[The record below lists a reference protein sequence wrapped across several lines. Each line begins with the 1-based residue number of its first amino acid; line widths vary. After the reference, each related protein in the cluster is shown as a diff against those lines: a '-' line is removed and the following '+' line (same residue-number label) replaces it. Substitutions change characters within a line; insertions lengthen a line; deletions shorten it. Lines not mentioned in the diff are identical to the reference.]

1 MLFIIFIHI
10 HYNHYAFVYVIE
22 YVLILPESMKYFSNK
37 KGSIDAFPLATSFD
51 WMLTNSSI
59 MEMNEGNEA
68 NNWILYGFI

>member
-1 MLFIIFIHI
+1 MIQI
-10 HYNHYAFVYVIE
+10 
-22 YVLILPESMKYFSNK
+22 
-37 KGSIDAFPLATSFD
+37 PLATSFD